1 MQYFKDKYLNLR
13 KQLELYTELIKDY
26 DFKTKELTIENT
38 DLKSFIANI
47 YSNLSK
53 ASNLN
58 RKDNIPAENET
69 FFTDI
74 TRLPF
79 ENTFLKLNKD
89 IEQKF
94 KIINELLTGKDYQQQ
109 QHLSS
114 SNVDKQ
120 LNSIRQAA
128 ANLTISSINS
138 VDDENVDR
146 LQTRTKKFTHNK
158 DDILNATFTIEETS
172 DNDEEDDINDIV
184 KASNECIEHMEKF
197 DFLDDCKN
205 LDQFDFINSL
215 NQIKSSRK
223 SDTNKNNGQALS
235 FSSSSSS
242 SSSASTSFNNSEPK
256 CELYSNSNL
265 KIKNEAKK
273 HRNSESRDTTGLTE
287 EKIKIAQEKK
297 HLLEQK
303 LKLENEMM
311 SFHKISNELAKQVT
325 KIETLRIH
333 IFQSIFIFY

>member
-1 MQYFKDKYLNLR
+1 MIKNEQRRKIPYSALSGILNFCFNFR
-13 KQLELYTELIKDY
+13 KQLELCTELIKDY

-38 DLKSFIANI
+38 DLKSFIANF

-58 RKDNIPAENET
+58 RKEVDNEP
-69 FFTDI
+69 FLVDI
-74 TRLPF
+74 TRFPF
-79 ENTFLKLNKD
+79 ENTYSKLNKE

-94 KIINELLTGKDYQQQ
+94 KILNELITTGKSNEQQ
-109 QHLSS
+109 ST
-114 SNVDKQ
+114 SNASNDKQ
-120 LNSIRQAA
+120 LNALRQAT

-138 VDDENVDR
+138 VDDESINH
-146 LQTRTKKFTHNK
+146 LQIRTKKFTHNK
-158 DDILNATFTIEETS
+158 DDILNATFTIEDNS
-172 DNDEEDDINDIV
+172 DNEEDDDLNDMV
-184 KASNECIEHMEKF
+184 KDSNECIEHVDRF

-215 NQIKSSRK
+215 NQIKSSKK
-223 SDTNKNNGQALS
+223 SDSNKNNGQALS

-256 CELYSNSNL
+256 NELYLNSNL
-265 KIKNEAKK
+265 KTKTETRKTKSIENKN
-273 HRNSESRDTTGLTE
+273 NSDMTE

-297 HLLEQK
+297 SLLEQK

-311 SFHKISNELAKQVT
+311 SFRKISNELAKQVRRT
-325 KIETLRIH
+325 
-333 IFQSIFIFY
+333 F

>member
-1 MQYFKDKYLNLR
+1 M
-13 KQLELYTELIKDY
+13 IKDY

-58 RKDNIPAENET
+58 SIEVDNEP
-69 FFTDI
+69 FLVDI

-79 ENTFLKLNKD
+79 ENTYSKLNKE

-94 KIINELLTGKDYQQQ
+94 KILNELITTGKRNEQQ
-109 QHLSS
+109 SA
-114 SNVDKQ
+114 SNASNDKQ
-120 LNSIRQAA
+120 LNTLRQAT

-138 VDDENVDR
+138 VDDESINH
-146 LQTRTKKFTHNK
+146 LQIRTKKFTHNK
-158 DDILNATFTIEETS
+158 DDILNATFTIEDNS
-172 DNDEEDDINDIV
+172 DNEEDDDLNDIV
-184 KASNECIEHMEKF
+184 KDSNECIEHVDRF

-215 NQIKSSRK
+215 NQIKSSKK
-223 SDTNKNNGQALS
+223 SDSNKNNGQALS

-256 CELYSNSNL
+256 NELYLNSNL
-265 KIKNEAKK
+265 KTKTESKKTKSIENKN
-273 HRNSESRDTTGLTE
+273 NSDLTE

-297 HLLEQK
+297 SLLEQK

-311 SFHKISNELAKQVT
+311 SFRKISNELAKQVKILFYT
-325 KIETLRIH
+325 K
-333 IFQSIFIFY
+333 